1 MTSEA
6 IAVCFEN
13 LDAMGVVPNGRYV
26 MLAGPN
32 TGEAF
37 HPPRPGGDRCA
48 RRCLRCGLR
57 GAAGRAGR
65 VTARRGR
72 GARRRR
78 ARSAGW

>member
-13 LDAMGVVPNGRYV
+13 LDAMGVVPNGRYA

-37 HPPRPGGDRCA
+37 HP
-48 RRCLRCGLR
+48 LL
-57 GAAGRAGR
+57 
-65 VTARRGR
+65 GR
-72 GARRRR
+72 GETGARD
-78 ARSAGW
+78 AA